1 MARGAN
7 QLREPHTGELNRRIT
22 LRLRS
27 DVPASD
33 MGLEPVFSEPRKRW
47 AKIEPVGTAIY
58 ANGVQT
64 DNKLTHR
71 ITLRYHPGITDEHE
85 IVHGETLY
93 RVKRIADLNGAHR
106 FTVLEVEE
114 LGQLKNG
121 VEIYV

>member
-1 MARGAN
+1 MARVAN
-7 QLREPHTGELNRRIT
+7 KLRHPHTGELNRRIT

-27 DVPASD
+27 DVPALD

-71 ITLRYHPGITDEHE
+71 ITLRYHPGITEAHE
-85 IVHGETLY
+85 VVHGETLY
-93 RVKRIADLNGAHR
+93 RVKRSADLNGAHR

-114 LGQLKNG
+114 VGQLKDG
-121 VEIYV
+121 GGIYV